1 LHPRFPA
8 AVGAFVGDLHPPGY
22 RRVSTGDAEAGG
34 VQLVGDDAFP
44 AGQRRVRYEPEL
56 PFTDVGAAGVGELV
70 DGYRQCFI
78 HRLEAPGGSSAAVI
92 CRVSSAS
99 SPTHSIRS
107 GRIVTGT
114 STTSR
119 AATDTDGSES
129 CPAARRS
136 SQPRCRHVCPHH
148 FGIGHL
154 AATATAV
161 PQPAHGT
168 DAGRAPVR
176 IRRRTVITA
185 PARSA
190 GYADA
195 AEEPADESKFSLLID
210 AVSHHNAINSPQCT
224 RCVASWVVVGTIG
237 WPGKFG
243 RAADGDHAAFNP
255 WANAARTSVSA
266 SQRSTHTRQPS
277 CCT

>member
-1 LHPRFPA
+1 VSSWSAMMRSRPA
-8 AVGAFVGDLHPPGY
+8 
-22 RRVSTGDAEAGG
+22 SAGC
-34 VQLVGDDAFP
+34 D
-44 AGQRRVRYEPEL
+44 EPEL
-56 PFTDVGAAGVGELV
+56 PFTDGGAVGVGELV

-78 HRLEAPGGSSAAVI
+78 HRVEAPGGEFGRGDLPGQLGQFSD
-92 CRVSSAS
+92 
-99 SPTHSIRS
+99 PFHPRS

-119 AATDTDGSES
+119 TATDTDGSES

-148 FGIGHL
+148 FGIGPL

-277 CCT
+277 CCR